1 MSMAIKLNLATN
13 PFRNRALPWTVTTM
27 ITVGSIVLLLLIA
40 KSTVQ
45 TNAQVQLTQQDI
57 ASLQKQT
64 DELNQHAAAIK
75 AALTPEQQRT
85 LKSAHL
91 LVDRK
96 RFSWSRLFGDLES
109 VMPGNV
115 RVSRIA
121 VKEVRV
127 EDDRPIAN
135 LDLIVMSKNP
145 ATITEMIQD
154 MERQGIF
161 HAELVSQSL
170 QRGKG
175 ETGEEYEMDVRY
187 TPSAGAPIEPMK
199 KKPVDTA
206 GGGRGRRRTRK
217 HTRQTPT
224 NT

>member
-1 MSMAIKLNLATN
+1 MTSKLNLASN
-13 PFRNRALPWTVTTM
+13 PFRNRALPWTVTTV
-27 ITVGSIVLLLLIA
+27 ITVVSIVLLLLIA

-45 TNAQVQLTQQDI
+45 TNAQVQSTQQDI
-57 ASLQKQT
+57 ASLQKQS
-64 DELNQHAAAIK
+64 DELNKHAEAIK

-96 RFSWSRLFGDLES
+96 RFSWSRLFGDLEAI
-109 VMPGNV
+109 MPGNV

-135 LDLIVMSKNP
+135 LDLIVVSKNP

-161 HAELVSQSL
+161 HAELVTQSL

-175 ETGEEYEMDVRY
+175 ESVAGEERKVHSI
-187 TPSAGAPIEPMK
+187 PLAGAP
-199 KKPVDTA
+199 
-206 GGGRGRRRTRK
+206 
-217 HTRQTPT
+217 RQSKQQGPAVRAITDAREL
-224 NT
+224 

>member
-1 MSMAIKLNLATN
+1 MTSKLNLSSY
-13 PFRNRALPWTVTTM
+13 PFRNRALPWTV
-27 ITVGSIVLLLLIA
+27 ITIVTVVSVALLLLIA
-40 KSTVQ
+40 RSTVQ

-57 ASLQKQT
+57 ANLQKQT
-64 DELNQHAAAIK
+64 DDLNKRAEAIR
-75 AALTPEQQRT
+75 AALTPDQQRS

-96 RFSWSRLFGDLES
+96 RFSWSRLFDDLES

-127 EDDRPIAN
+127 EGDRPVAN
-135 LDLIVMSKNP
+135 LDLIVVSKNP

-161 HAELVSQSL
+161 HADLVSQSL

-175 ETGEEYEMDVRY
+175 ESGEEYEMNVRY
-187 TPSAGAPIEPMK
+187 VPAAGAPAEAGRRRI
-199 KKPVDTA
+199 VDTA
-206 GGGRGRRRTRK
+206 NEGERTR
-217 HTRQTPT
+217 
-224 NT
+224 

>member
-1 MSMAIKLNLATN
+1 MTSKLNLASN
-13 PFRNRALPWTVTTM
+13 PFRNRALPWTVTTV
-27 ITVGSIVLLLLIA
+27 ITVVSVLLLLLIA
-40 KSTVQ
+40 RSTVQ
-45 TNAQVQLTQQDI
+45 TNAQTQSIQQDV
-57 ASLQKQT
+57 ARLQKQT
-64 DELNQHAAAIK
+64 DDLNKQAEAIK

-187 TPSAGAPIEPMK
+187 TPSAGAPIESIK

-206 GGGRGRRRTRK
+206 GEGGRSR
-217 HTRQTPT
+217 
-224 NT
+224 

>member
-1 MSMAIKLNLATN
+1 MAK
-13 PFRNRALPWTVTTM
+13 RTV
-27 ITVGSIVLLLLIA
+27 
-40 KSTVQ
+40 K
-45 TNAQVQLTQQDI
+45 TNAQFQSPKKDI
-57 ASLQKQT
+57 ANLKKQS
-64 DELNQHAAAIK
+64 DALNRYAQAIK
-75 AALTPEQQRT
+75 AELTPEQQRM

-127 EDDRPIAN
+127 EDDRPVAN
-135 LDLIVMSKNP
+135 LDLIVVSKNP

-175 ETGEEYEMDVRY
+175 ESGEEYEMNVRY
-187 TPSAGAPIEPMK
+187 MPSAGAPIEPNRK
-199 KKPVDTA
+199 RPVDTA
-206 GGGRGRRRTRK
+206 SEGGRSR
-217 HTRQTPT
+217 
-224 NT
+224 